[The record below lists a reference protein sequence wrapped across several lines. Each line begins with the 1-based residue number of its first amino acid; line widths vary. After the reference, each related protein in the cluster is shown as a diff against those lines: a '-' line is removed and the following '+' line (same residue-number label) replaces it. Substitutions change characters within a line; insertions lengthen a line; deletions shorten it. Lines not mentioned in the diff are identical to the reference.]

1 MDDVISRGC
10 LSGRPFKGV
19 GIFVKKSLATVIKL
33 VKTEKRYIIVQVGQT
48 VFINVYLPSTST
60 VCRDDEFV
68 DCLASIV
75 NDIAD
80 LHYVDIVFGGDMNVD
95 LSVSGDLCYSLLH
108 FAQEIGLKF
117 VYEKLS
123 PDSKTFRVESTG
135 ASSLIDHFAVSQSLN
150 SNLHAVQVLDSG
162 INLSDHCPLA
172 ITVSVPDFTDSARSS
187 QPKV

>member
-1 MDDVISRGC
+1 M
-10 LSGRPFKGV
+10 
-19 GIFVKKSLATVIKL
+19 
-33 VKTEKRYIIVQVGQT
+33 
-48 VFINVYLPSTST
+48 
-60 VCRDDEFV
+60 
-68 DCLASIV
+68 
-75 NDIAD
+75 
-80 LHYVDIVFGGDMNVD
+80 
-95 LSVSGDLCYSLLH
+95 SVSDDLCYSLLH
-108 FAQEIGLKF
+108 FAQELGLKF
-117 VYEKLS
+117 VYEKLP

>member
-1 MDDVISRGC
+1 MFIC
-10 LSGRPFKGV
+10 
-19 GIFVKKSLATVIKL
+19 
-33 VKTEKRYIIVQVGQT
+33 QVP
-48 VFINVYLPSTST
+48 VY
-60 VCRDDEFV
+60 RDDEFV

-80 LHYVDIVFGGDMNVD
+80 LHYVDTGIVFGGDMNVD

-108 FAQEIGLKF
+108 FAQELGLKF
-117 VYEKLS
+117 VYEKLP

>member
-80 LHYVDIVFGGDMNVD
+80 LHYVDTGIVFGGDMNVD

-108 FAQEIGLKF
+108 FALGLKF
-117 VYEKLS
+117 VYEKLP

-135 ASSLIDHFAVSQSLN
+135 VSSLIDHFAVSQSIRY
-150 SNLHAVQVLDSG
+150 DT
-162 INLSDHCPLA
+162 I
-172 ITVSVPDFTDSARSS
+172 R
-187 QPKV
+187 